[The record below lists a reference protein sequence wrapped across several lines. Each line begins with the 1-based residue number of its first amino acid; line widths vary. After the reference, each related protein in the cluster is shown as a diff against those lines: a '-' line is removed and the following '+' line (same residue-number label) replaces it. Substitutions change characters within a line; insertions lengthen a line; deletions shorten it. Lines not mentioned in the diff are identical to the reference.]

1 MLIKHSHT
9 PPWKQRETS
18 TLCIKI
24 IQTHLQQINQK
35 KSTITKYR
43 TQNPTTSI
51 THYTSFSKIIEKI
64 IYSRLYSYLNDNNI
78 LVDDHYGFREKLS
91 TEKATYTPL
100 NNVLSS
106 LDRRNLVGG
115 LFCNIQKAFD
125 CINHEIILAKMK
137 FYGTS
142 GIANKLMSSYLENR
156 YQRISVKDSKPN
168 KLSSKWVH
176 VKHVPI

>member
-1 MLIKHSHT
+1 
-9 PPWKQRETS
+9 
-18 TLCIKI
+18 
-24 IQTHLQQINQK
+24 
-35 KSTITKYR
+35 
-43 TQNPTTSI
+43 
-51 THYTSFSKIIEKI
+51 
-64 IYSRLYSYLNDNNI
+64 LYSYLNDNNI

-142 GIANKLMSSYLENR
+142 GIANK
-156 YQRISVKDSKPN
+156 
-168 KLSSKWVH
+168 
-176 VKHVPI
+176 